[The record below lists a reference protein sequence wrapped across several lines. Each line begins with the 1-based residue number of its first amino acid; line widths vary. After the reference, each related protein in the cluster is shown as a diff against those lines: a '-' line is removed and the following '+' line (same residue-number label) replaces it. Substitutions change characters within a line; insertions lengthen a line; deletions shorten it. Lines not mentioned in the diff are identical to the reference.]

1 MIQDMKFLVLQHI
14 NIEHPGIFLDF
25 IKKDKIHIDTVELDE
40 GEKIPKL
47 DSYDAMI
54 VMGGPMDTWQEET
67 YPWLKTEK
75 EEIHKFVSVM
85 KKPFLGLCLGAQ
97 LLSEVV
103 GGKVRKMKT
112 PEIGVMDISI
122 TNTGSI
128 FNGMNKNLKVLQWHS
143 YEVCDLPKNTEL
155 LASSPLCGVQAFSSE
170 NAFGLQFHV
179 EQTNETVPQWACVPE
194 YKSALEKTL
203 GSNALEKFRKEVEV
217 NLKIFNGS
225 ARTIYD
231 NFKKII

>member
-25 IKKDKIHIDTVELDE
+25 IKKDKIRIDTVELDE

-47 DSYDAMI
+47 DPYDAMI

-97 LLSEVV
+97 LLSEAV

-155 LASSPLCGVQAFSSE
+155 LASSPLCGVQAFSSG

>member
-1 MIQDMKFLVLQHI
+1 MIQDMKFLILQHI

-25 IKKDKIHIDTVELDE
+25 MKKDKIHIDTVELDE

-54 VMGGPMDTWQEET
+54 VMGGPMDTWQEEV

-143 YEVCDLPKNTEL
+143 YEVCDLPKNTDL
-155 LASSPLCGVQAFSSE
+155 LASSPLCGVQAFSCG

-217 NLKIFNGS
+217 NLKMFNSS

-231 NFKKII
+231 NFKKVI

>member
-25 IKKDKIHIDTVELDE
+25 MKKEKIHIDTIELDE

-47 DSYDAMI
+47 DPYDAMI

-122 TNTGSI
+122 RNTTSI

-155 LASSPLCGVQAFSSE
+155 LASSPLCGVQAFSFG

-203 GSNALEKFRKEVEV
+203 GSNALEKFRKEVET
-217 NLKIFNGS
+217 NLKIFNSS

>member
-1 MIQDMKFLVLQHI
+1 MKFLVLQHI

-25 IKKDKIHIDTVELDE
+25 MRKDKIHIDTIELDE

-54 VMGGPMDTWQEET
+54 VMGGPMDTWQEEA
-67 YPWLKTEK
+67 YPWLKSEK

-103 GGKVRKMKT
+103 GGKVRKMKN

-122 TNTGSI
+122 KNTNSI
-128 FNGMNKNLKVLQWHS
+128 FSGINKNLKVLQWHS

-155 LASSPLCGVQAFSSE
+155 LASSPLCGVQAFSFG

-203 GSNALEKFRKEVEV
+203 GSNALEKFRKEVEA
-217 NLKIFNGS
+217 NLKMFNSS

-231 NFKKII
+231 NFKKVI

>member
-1 MIQDMKFLVLQHI
+1 MIQNMKFLVLQHI

-25 IKKDKIHIDTVELDE
+25 MKKDKIHIDTIELDE

-47 DSYDAMI
+47 ESYDAMI
-54 VMGGPMDTWQEET
+54 VMGGPMDTWQEEAH
-67 YPWLKTEK
+67 PWLKVEK

-122 TNTGSI
+122 TNTSSI
-128 FNGMNKNLKVLQWHS
+128 FSGMSKNLKVLQWHS
-143 YEVCDLPKNTEL
+143 YEACDLPKNTDL
-155 LASSPLCGVQAFSSE
+155 LASSPLCGTQAFSFG

-217 NLKIFNGS
+217 NLKMFNSS

-231 NFKKII
+231 NFKKVI

>member
-25 IKKDKIHIDTVELDE
+25 MKKDKIHIDTVELDE

-54 VMGGPMDTWQEET
+54 VMGGPMDTWQEEV

-97 LLSEVV
+97 LLSEAV

-143 YEVCDLPKNTEL
+143 YEVCDLPKNTDL
-155 LASSPLCGVQAFSSE
+155 LASSPLCGVQAFSFG

-203 GSNALEKFRKEVEV
+203 GSNALEKFRKEVEI
-217 NLKIFNGS
+217 NLKIFNSS

>member
-1 MIQDMKFLVLQHI
+1 MAIGVPVCCTLVPL
-14 NIEHPGIFLDF
+14 IF
-25 IKKDKIHIDTVELDE
+25 E
-40 GEKIPKL
+40 
-47 DSYDAMI
+47 
-54 VMGGPMDTWQEET
+54 
-67 YPWLKTEK
+67 
-75 EEIHKFVSVM
+75 
-85 KKPFLGLCLGAQ
+85 
-97 LLSEVV
+97 V

-112 PEIGVMDISI
+112 PEIGVLDVSV
-122 TNTGSI
+122 TNDKSLFKGL
-128 FNGMNKNLKVLQWHS
+128 NKKLKVLQWHS
-143 YEVCDLPKNTEL
+143 YEAYDLPDSANL
-155 LASSPLCGVQAFSSE
+155 LADSSECKVQAFSYDK
-170 NAFGLQFHV
+170 AFGLQFHV